1 MKLSKITHLFVIGI
15 FTSLYLLTSII
26 STWHV
31 VDFFEMSNYLSM
43 AICLAVAFEMG
54 AAASL
59 ASIIVLDKMNK
70 GIVWMLFILLT
81 LFQMMG
87 NVYYA
92 YVHLENFTG
101 WIELFGLQDYDI
113 IMQKRVLAILSG
125 AILPLVAL
133 GFIKALVDYI
143 RPSDDKPVKEND
155 EFDDIFNE
163 SKPKAKEET
172 FVEDVI
178 EPDVIEPEQEVAP
191 VDTIEKSVE
200 PVEPVEPSVET
211 KEAQQETHENIIM
224 IEPKVKHAEKAEKEL
239 PESDELQKTD
249 NDIKTKKSVN
259 KQSKQISERVVSPWP
274 IKTTKINPK
283 EKKK

>member
-1 MKLSKITHLFVIGI
+1 MKNKLVHWFVIGI
-15 FTSLYLLTSII
+15 FTLLYLFTSVI
-26 STWHV
+26 STIHV
-31 VDFFEMSNYLSM
+31 VDFFQLSNYLGM

-125 AILPLVAL
+125 AILPIVAL

-200 PVEPVEPSVET
+200 PIEPVEPSVET
-211 KEAQQETHENIIM
+211 KEAQQETPENIIM
-224 IEPKVKHAEKAEKEL
+224 IEPKVKPAEKAEKEQ
-239 PESDELQKTD
+239 PKSEENKKTVGNIKVIKADE
-249 NDIKTKKSVN
+249 
-259 KQSKQISERVVSPWP
+259 KQSKQARVIPPWP
-274 IKTTKINPK
+274 IKTTKAVPK
-283 EKKK
+283 NNTK

>member
-163 SKPKAKEET
+163 SKQKAKEET

-249 NDIKTKKSVN
+249 NDIKTEKSVN

>member
-1 MKLSKITHLFVIGI
+1 MKNKLVHWFVIGI
-15 FTSLYLLTSII
+15 FTLLYLFTSVI
-26 STWHV
+26 STIHV
-31 VDFFEMSNYLSM
+31 VDFFQLSNYLGM

-125 AILPLVAL
+125 AILPIVAL

-143 RPSDDKPVKEND
+143 RPTDEKKPSKNN

-163 SKPKAKEET
+163 YKPEENEET
-172 FVEDVI
+172 FVEDGV
-178 EPDVIEPEQEVAP
+178 ETEVEETQEVP
-191 VDTIEKSVE
+191 YTE
-200 PVEPVEPSVET
+200 PVESENSIEPVVEPEKPAESVVESE
-211 KEAQQETHENIIM
+211 KIQPQPPENVIM
-224 IEPKVKHAEKAEKEL
+224 VEPIVKPAEKAEKEQ
-239 PESDELQKTD
+239 PKSDEIKKPVGNIRVIK
-249 NDIKTKKSVN
+249 NDE
-259 KQSKQISERVVSPWP
+259 KQSKQARIIPPWP
-274 IKTTKINPK
+274 IKTTKANPK
-283 EKKK
+283 K

>member
-1 MKLSKITHLFVIGI
+1 MRKNKIIHWSVIGI
-15 FTSLYLLTSII
+15 FLILYILVSVI
-26 STWHV
+26 STIHSI
-31 VDFFEMSNYLSM
+31 DFFNLSNTIAMSITL
-43 AICLAVAFEMG
+43 AIAFEVG

-59 ASIIVLDKMNK
+59 ASIIVLEKMNK
-70 GIVWMLFILLT
+70 YLIWSLFLILT
-81 LFQMMG
+81 IFQVMN

-113 IMQKRVLAILSG
+113 IMQKRVLAAISG

-163 SKPKAKEET
+163 SKPKTKEET

-200 PVEPVEPSVET
+200 PIEPVEPSVET
-211 KEAQQETHENIIM
+211 KEAQQETPENIIM
-224 IEPKVKHAEKAEKEL
+224 IEPKVKPAEKAEKEL